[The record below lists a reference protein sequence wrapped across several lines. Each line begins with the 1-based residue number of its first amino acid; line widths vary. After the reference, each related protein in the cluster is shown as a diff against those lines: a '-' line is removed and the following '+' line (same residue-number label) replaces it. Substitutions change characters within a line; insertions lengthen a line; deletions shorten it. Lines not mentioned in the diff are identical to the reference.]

1 MFKHLWTAVR
11 MTAISIII
19 FGLCY
24 PLAIWG
30 IGRAAFPWQSAG
42 SFVRVN
48 GHIVGS
54 AIIGQS
60 WTQRRYFHGRP
71 SAAGKD
77 GYDPMATGGSN
88 LGPDSKTL
96 FARESATIAWLHR
109 ANPNA
114 GEPPID
120 LVTESGSGIDPDIA
134 PADARYQAPRVAAAR
149 KLPLRRVL
157 ALIARETQPREFG
170 IFGEPRVNV
179 LALNLAL
186 DRLSGALG
194 R

>member
-1 MFKHLWTAVR
+1 
-11 MTAISIII
+11 MTVISIII

-30 IGRAAFPWQSAG
+30 IGRVALPWQSAG
-42 SFVRVN
+42 SFVRVG
-48 GHIVGS
+48 GHVVGS

-60 WTQRRYFHGRP
+60 WKQRRYFHGRP
-71 SAAGKD
+71 SAAGKE
-77 GYDPMATGGSN
+77 GYDPTATGGSN
-88 LGPDSKTL
+88 LGPDSKAL
-96 FARESATIAWLHR
+96 LARERATIAHLQL
-109 ANPNA
+109 ANPA
-114 GEPPID
+114 GGEPPID

-157 ALIARETQPREFG
+157 ALIAQETQPRELG
-170 IFGEPRVNV
+170 MFGEPRINV

-186 DRLSGALG
+186 DRLSGASG